1 MNECGC
7 PMCGGDG
14 MLLGQLGNVH
24 QLRCRNCG
32 WNYSVVGGDFSV
44 DEDEDD
50 GQPDEMQE
58 WHDFDPDC

>member
-7 PMCGGDG
+7 PMCGGDV

-44 DEDEDD
+44 DEDD

-58 WHDFDPDC
+58 RHDYDPDC